1 METAKEIKI
10 YGTLRNHTLDPNKA
24 DAQNPQ
30 LHHDALAYAKELYDD
45 QFGEP
50 VAVDNYQD
58 EINKRVKGIKYNEGH
73 PGTTT
78 IDGNLIVTG
87 DTNLEGDLEVEGDTK
102 FDGDIVVEGDTHVTN
117 LYVTGETNLSLNDLH
132 DVDVDDVRD
141 HQALVYDLDNG
152 KWIAGNPEGVKKLDD
167 LEDVESSN
175 AHTGDTLIFDDD
187 TNTWTYGRPNLDL
200 DDIADVNAP
209 TPTGGDTLVFNDI
222 TNQWESGKPEMAL
235 GDLTDVSNQTPVQN
249 QILLFNGT
257 VWVPANPEDIEGLC
271 LWKVENRSVN
281 GTTQKCIVPAK
292 DYPIYIP
299 SKGIYDGSVNS

>member
-87 DTNLEGDLEVEGDTK
+87 DTNLEGDTK

-141 HQALVYDLDNG
+141 HQALVYDMDNG
-152 KWIAGNPEGVKKLDD
+152 KWIAGNPNGVKKLDD
-167 LEDVESSN
+167 LEDVESDL

-187 TNTWTYGRPNLDL
+187 TNTWTYGKPNMDL
-200 DDIADVNAP
+200 NDLSDVNAP
-209 TPTGGDTLVFNDI
+209 DPQE
-222 TNQWESGKPEMAL
+222 NQLLIYKDGEWKP
-235 GDLTDVSNQTPVQN
+235 
-249 QILLFNGT
+249 I
-257 VWVPANPEDIEGLC
+257 NPEDVPGIC
-271 LWKVENRSVN
+271 LWKVENKTVN
-281 GTTQKCIVPAK
+281 GVSQPCLVPTK
-292 DYPIYIP
+292 NYPIYIP
-299 SKGIYDGSVNS
+299 SQGIYDGAITS